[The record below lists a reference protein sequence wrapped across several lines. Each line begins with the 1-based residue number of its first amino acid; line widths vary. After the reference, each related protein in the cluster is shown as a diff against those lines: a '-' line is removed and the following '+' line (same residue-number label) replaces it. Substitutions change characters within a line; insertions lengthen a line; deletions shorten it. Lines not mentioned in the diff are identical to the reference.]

1 MRISTHLVLASSRE
15 YLGLVRGA
23 SATEQSTLSSSIW
36 VGTMSE
42 FSRSASLRWLQ
53 KNILGGLFFSL
64 FL

>member
-23 SATEQSTLSSSIW
+23 SATEQSTLSSPIW

-42 FSRSASLRWLQ
+42 FARSASLRWLQ
-53 KNILGGLFFSL
+53 KIC
-64 FL
+64 